1 MTDIE
6 SIPAAAEKTYRSQLT
21 LLLLLVLAF
30 TFQWSFKA
38 NHPDLYLPQVAIA
51 TPIEAAVESVP
62 LSLRRF
68 VAGTLWMRA
77 DEYMHF
83 GPTRKLARDFLA
95 TFMAGSYAGNTDIIP
110 LIQLAL
116 VFYPQFIDGYELLAI
131 NLCMFL
137 QRFEEGLRVLQHGI
151 ILNKNFP
158 EVHELYGTI
167 GYIRYHVEKY
177 DARYTKNIEVAK
189 RYFEAATQ
197 MFSANPGEKRVDV
210 MRPENYHIHLARI
223 YVELGLPQKAVTE
236 WDLSGLDPDSS
247 DLLAIYLAKVRRGE
261 TVPRL
266 PEDLPEFALLDKGS
280 PDATESPKQENMYEA
295 SSEIKPILDSEGH
308 PRPMANLSGNDDE
321 HEHSDE
327 EEARR
332 HALEAY
338 GPKRDMTVFHRVVAQ
353 ISVLCLAGMFFWV
366 RRV

>member
-1 MTDIE
+1 MTPTD
-6 SIPAAAEKTYRSQLT
+6 SMPATAEETYRPHLI

-38 NHPDLYLPQVAIA
+38 NHPDLYLPQVAIS

-68 VAGTLWMRA
+68 VAGYLWMRA

-116 VFYPQFIDGYELLAI
+116 VFDPQFIDGYELLAM

-137 QRFEEGLRVLQHGI
+137 HRFEEGIRELQYGI
-151 ILNKNFP
+151 ILNKNLP

-167 GYIRYHVEKY
+167 GYIQYHVQKY
-177 DARYTKNIEVAK
+177 DARYTRNNEIAK
-189 RYFEAATQ
+189 RYFEAASQ
-197 MFSANPGEKRVDV
+197 VYGNNPGEKRVDV
-210 MRPENYHIHLARI
+210 MRPENYHLHLARI
-223 YVELGLPQKAVTE
+223 YVEQGLLQKAVKE
-236 WDLSGLDPDSS
+236 WDLSGLDPNST

-261 TVPRL
+261 PVPRL
-266 PEDLPEFALLDKGS
+266 PEDLPEFKQLDKG
-280 PDATESPKQENMYEA
+280 PIDLPGPPKAENIYAA
-295 SSEIKPILDSEGH
+295 SSEIQPIQDPEGH
-308 PRPMANLSGNDDE
+308 PRPIANLSGQND
-321 HEHSDE
+321 HEDSSE
-327 EEARR
+327 EEARQ
-332 HALEAY
+332 HAMEIY
-338 GPKRDMTVFHRVVAQ
+338 GSNRDMTVFYRVIAQ
-353 ISVLCLAGMFFWV
+353 ISVLFLAGMFFWV